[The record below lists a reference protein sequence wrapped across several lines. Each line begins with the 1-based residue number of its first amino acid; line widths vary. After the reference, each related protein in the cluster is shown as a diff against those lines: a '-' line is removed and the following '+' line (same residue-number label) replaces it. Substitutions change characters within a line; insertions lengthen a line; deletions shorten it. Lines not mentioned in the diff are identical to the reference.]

1 MTQKSFHDDCEE
13 LKMMRFKMLTVLL
26 YCAAMALVMPSRAK
40 ADEHDKKTIVTFSE
54 PFEVPGVGS
63 QVLPA
68 GTYQFKLLESPSDRN
83 IVQILNEDGTKI
95 FTTILAIPNYR
106 LKPTDKTVIMFGETP
121 AGTAPAI
128 RAWFYPGHEY
138 GQEFVYPKERAQQ
151 LAKLTNSSVPSSSAA
166 VSSESSALSQE
177 PVAAVRPSG
186 EEYPLNEYAQAAPAK
201 TEVMEAPR
209 PVETQQAPAPVEP
222 APVARTL
229 PQTASQT
236 PLFGLIGLLSLGVS
250 ITLLVVSKR
259 AV

>member
-1 MTQKSFHDDCEE
+1 MN
-13 LKMMRFKMLTVLL
+13 RVKMLTVLL
-26 YCAAMALVMPSRAK
+26 YCAAMALVMPSGAK

-83 IVQILNEDGTKI
+83 IVQILNEDGTKV
-95 FTTILAIPNYR
+95 FTTVLAIPNYR

-166 VSSESSALSQE
+166 ISTESSTLSQE

-201 TEVMEAPR
+201 PEVVEAPR
-209 PVETQQAPAPVEP
+209 PMEAPKQMETQQAPAPVESAP
-222 APVARTL
+222 AARTL

-236 PLFGLIGLLSLGVS
+236 PVFGLIGLLSLGVS
-250 ITLLVVSKR
+250 LTLLVVSKR